1 VSFEIPRCA
10 SGFRLRAPA
19 ALTPAKHLNL
29 KSRVPKSLPWATER
43 GEVVERVPVSIPVPG
58 TIYSLALPERWCHC
72 GRDSMGWADHEE
84 IDRRWPQQK
93 TVAAN

>member
-29 KSRVPKSLPWATER
+29 KSRVPKSLP
-43 GEVVERVPVSIPVPG
+43 
-58 TIYSLALPERWCHC
+58 
-72 GRDSMGWADHEE
+72 
-84 IDRRWPQQK
+84 
-93 TVAAN
+93 